1 MAARKKKKPLIRLEM
16 GWGGLCGFAVVSFCL
31 LLWMFIF
38 GIWTGQSVLH
48 GPSGVVDKAARLG
61 HTAARLLSSSAGQG
75 GTQTKRQV
83 KKRLVNLKKNMAS
96 FYALR
101 VAAFRKEDGAERAV
115 GEWRARHYEAFYL
128 KPGPDSKLYIVFV
141 GHIADLTTAR
151 KKAAAVEEAGGGRVF
166 IKLLAADRPQYPLAG
181 KK

>member
-48 GPSGVVDKAARLG
+48 GPSGAVDKVARLG
-61 HTAARLLSSSAGQG
+61 PTAATRFLDSSVVRGRKQA
-75 GTQTKRQV
+75 KRQV
-83 KKRLVNLKKNMAS
+83 KKRAAVLRNDTAS

-101 VAAFRKEDGAERAV
+101 VAAFRKEAGAERAV
-115 GEWRARHYEAFYL
+115 SEWRARHYEAFYL
-128 KPGPDSKLYIVFV
+128 KPDPDSKLYIVYV
-141 GHIADLTTAR
+141 DHIPELSAAR
-151 KKAAAVEEAGGGRVF
+151 KKAAAIEEGGGGRVF
-166 IKLLAADRPQYPLAG
+166 INLLSAGRREYPLAG
-181 KK
+181 N

>member
-1 MAARKKKKPLIRLEM
+1 MAVRKKKKPLIRLEM
-16 GWGGLCGFAVVSFCL
+16 GWGGLCGFAVVAFCL

-48 GPSGVVDKAARLG
+48 GPSRVVDKVAGLG
-61 HTAARLLSSSAGQG
+61 HKAVRLLDSGVGQG
-75 GTQTKRQV
+75 EKRTKRQV
-83 KKRLVNLKKNMAS
+83 KKAAAARRDNVSS

-115 GEWRARHYEAFYL
+115 LEWRVRHYEAFYL
-128 KPGPDSKLYIVFV
+128 KPGPDSKLYMVYV
-141 GHIADLTTAR
+141 GHIPDLSAAR
-151 KKAAAVEEAGGGRVF
+151 KKAAAIEEEGGGRVF
-166 IKLLAADRPQYPLAG
+166 INLLAAGRREYPLPG

>member
-48 GPSGVVDKAARLG
+48 GPSGAVDKAAKLG
-61 HTAARLLSSSAGQG
+61 HTAARLLSSSAGQSG
-75 GTQTKRQV
+75 KWTKGQV
-83 KKRLVNLKKNMAS
+83 KKRAAALRNNTTS

-101 VAAFRKEDGAERAV
+101 VAAFRKEGGAERAV
-115 GEWRARHYEAFYL
+115 AAWRARHYQAFYL
-128 KPGPDSKLYIVFV
+128 RPGSDSKLYMVYV
-141 GHIADLTTAR
+141 GHIADLTAAR
-151 KKAAAVEEAGGGRVF
+151 KKAAAIEEEGGGRVF
-166 IKLLAADRPQYPLAG
+166 INLLSAGRPQYPLTG

>member
-16 GWGGLCGFAVVSFCL
+16 GWGGLCGFAVVAFCL

-48 GPSGVVDKAARLG
+48 GPSGAVDKAARLG
-61 HTAARLLSSSAGQG
+61 HTAVRLLSGSTGQG
-75 GTQTKRQV
+75 ERQAERQV
-83 KKRLVNLKKNMAS
+83 KKRAVHLKNNITS

-101 VAAFRKEDGAERAV
+101 VAAFRKEDGAQRAV
-115 GEWRARHYEAFYL
+115 GEWRARHYETFYL
-128 KPGPDSKLYIVFV
+128 KPGPDSKLYMVYV
-141 GHIADLTTAR
+141 GHMADLSAAR
-151 KKAAAVEEAGGGRVF
+151 KKAAAIEEEGGGRVF
-166 IKLLAADRPQYPLAG
+166 IKLLPVGRPQYPLTG

>member
-61 HTAARLLSSSAGQG
+61 HSAAQLLDSGVGQAE
-75 GTQTKRQV
+75 KRTTRPV
-83 KKRLVNLKKNMAS
+83 KKAAAVRRHKTGS

-115 GEWRARHYEAFYL
+115 LVGRARHYEAFYL
-128 KPGPDSKLYIVFV
+128 KPGPDSKLYMVYV
-141 GHIADLTTAR
+141 GHIPDLSAAR
-151 KKAAAVEEAGGGRVF
+151 KKAAAIEEEGGGRVF
-166 IKLLAADRPQYPLAG
+166 INLLPGGRREYPSSG
-181 KK
+181 K